1 MIISRYISLGILA
14 TVPVLFAAVQAWVW
28 SVYAALMMAAFG
40 LMLWQSADD
49 VSLVPGKGMVVTV
62 GGFLALTL
70 FLCLPLPET
79 LQAFFNPM
87 LSRLAGETQTVTGLP
102 AVKLAMS
109 YAPAQSLA
117 RWMLLFSL
125 SLFFLVLRGHLNARR
140 FLTTTLWMLFI
151 LGTLEALY
159 GLVQALVPNLGVL
172 WVDTIHAYLGDAR
185 GTYINRNHFAGFL
198 EMLLPLLL
206 GFALSKA
213 NWQRETGRSFY
224 ASDRPQLQ
232 LLLAVG
238 LVFMVLAL
246 LLSRSR
252 AGITATFI
260 GMTCL
265 FLLLRSG
272 GSRLPGSVNLT
283 FFGIFFL
290 VAFFG
295 FKIGFDSIIERFLN
309 LPNNTSRL
317 DFWRDSLAIIK
328 THPWGTGL
336 WTFKPVFAIHN
347 VSTIADLTV
356 FHLHNDYLQLI
367 VETGWAGFCLLAGG
381 FFVFLI
387 GSFRKLRSLRIEDAP
402 FRYLVA
408 AGALSGLVAM
418 AFHSL
423 FDFNLQMPAN
433 CTYFVMLMVIVHT
446 QVWRKAEGNG
456 KNDDQLSVNRYP
468 ETTHRHRG
476 ESVFFSFHPLGT

>member
-1 MIISRYISLGILA
+1 MPMRISRYISLAILA
-14 TVPVLFAAVQAWVW
+14 TVPVLFAAVQPWVW

-40 LMLWQSADD
+40 LMLWQPADG
-49 VSLVPGKGMVVTV
+49 VSLWPGKGIVVAV
-62 GGFLALTL
+62 GGFLTVTL
-70 FLCLPLPET
+70 VLCLPLPET
-79 LQAFFNPM
+79 LQAVFNPT
-87 LSRLAGETQTVTGLP
+87 LSRLAGETQAVTGLP
-102 AVKLAMS
+102 AVKMAVS
-109 YAPAQSLA
+109 YVPDQSLV

-125 SLFFLVLRGHLNARR
+125 SLFFLVLRAHLNTRR
-140 FLTTTLWMLFI
+140 FLTITLWMLFI

-172 WVDTIHAYLGDAR
+172 WVDTIYAYLGDAR

-206 GFALSKA
+206 GFALSNA
-213 NWQRETGRSFY
+213 NWRGETDRAFY
-224 ASDRPQLQ
+224 VSDRPQLQ

-272 GSRLPGSVNLT
+272 GSRLPASANLT
-283 FFGIFFL
+283 FLGIFLL

-317 DFWRDSLAIIK
+317 DFWHDSLAIIK

-336 WTFKPVFAIHN
+336 WTFKPVFAVHN
-347 VSTIADLTV
+347 ISTIADVTV

-367 VETGWAGFCLLAGG
+367 VETGWAGFCLLVGG

-402 FRYLVA
+402 FRYLVG
-408 AGALSGLVAM
+408 AGALSGLTAM

-433 CTYFVMLMVIVHT
+433 CTYFVMLIAIVHT
-446 QVWRKAEGNG
+446 QVWRKAEGNS
-456 KNDDQLSVNRYP
+456 KNDDRLSVTGYSERA
-468 ETTHRHRG
+468 
-476 ESVFFSFHPLGT
+476 